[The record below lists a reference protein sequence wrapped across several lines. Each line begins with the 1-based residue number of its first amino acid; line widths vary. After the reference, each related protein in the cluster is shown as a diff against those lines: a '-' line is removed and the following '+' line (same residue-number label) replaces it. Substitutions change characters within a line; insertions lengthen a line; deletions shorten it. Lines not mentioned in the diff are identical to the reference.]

1 MHEDK
6 IANATCEQY
15 SGYEPSGTGSEW
27 IIDTK
32 GTEQVSNLWRC
43 YFGGGE
49 TIDIDGDGVQDTLV
63 KGEINIGE
71 YCYFLCGLVKPVFT
85 ITNVSAGIFL
95 NSERDSGK
103 VFEQYFQKHL
113 NNVCFQNTFGKLFI
127 KRISECLDY
136 KFSYTPKDGTGSRRP
151 C

>member
-1 MHEDK
+1 MREDK
-6 IANATCEQY
+6 IANATPEQY
-15 SGYEPSGTGSEW
+15 SGYEPHGKGSEW

-32 GTEQVSNLWRC
+32 GTKQISNLWRC

-63 KGEINIGE
+63 KGEVNIGE
-71 YCYFLCGLVKPVFT
+71 YCYSMYGLVKPVLT
-85 ITNVSAGIFL
+85 ITNAFAGIYL

-103 VFEQYFQKHL
+103 VFEQYFRKHL
-113 NNVCFQNTFGKLFI
+113 NKEHFQNTFGKLFI

-136 KFSYTPKDGTGSRRP
+136 KFSYTPEDGTGGRRP